1 MANKKRL
8 SVEKTYKK
16 ISKLRKLYKEIEEQ
30 LKGLGK
36 MMVRGKSL
44 GSMDNN
50 YVLYNIAMFKTMINE
65 CNEMFPEGD
74 KRAKLISD
82 TVGEDV
88 QDQLT
93 SMREYLRLNIKK
105 KDVKDRLDRLED
117 YLDVIPKAE
126 KDLYR
131 LEQAVE
137 NVDERDLTEED
148 N

>member
-8 SVEKTYKK
+8 SVEKTYNK
-16 ISKLRKLYKEIEEQ
+16 ISKLRKLQTEIEDQ

-50 YVLYNIAMFKTMINE
+50 YVLYNIAMFKTMIKE

-105 KDVKDRLDRLED
+105 KDVRDRIERLED
-117 YLDVIPKAE
+117 YMDNIPKAE

-131 LEQAVE
+131 LEKAVE
-137 NVDERDLTEED
+137 NVDERDLTEEE
-148 N
+148 